1 MNKKFLLTLLSTPV
15 VFTSLMSM
23 VVMSRPVQAVQTVDS
38 TGTRLS
44 CVSHPHTA
52 TPQMVCIRVNNNT
65 PTVTSTNGV
74 KVAQANP
81 NQITELKFTD
91 AESDEAI
98 RLFGCDCPRCM
109 NSVRQLHGLAPMPV

>member
-23 VVMSRPVQAVQTVDS
+23 VVMSKPVQAVQTVDS

-44 CVSHPHTA
+44 CVPHPHTA
-52 TPQMVCIRVNNNT
+52 TARMVCIRVSNNT

-91 AESDEAI
+91 ADSDEAI

>member
-38 TGTRLS
+38 TGTHLN
-44 CVSHPHTA
+44 CVAHPHTA
-52 TPQMVCIRVNNNT
+52 TARMVCIKVSNNIPVVK
-65 PTVTSTNGV
+65 PTTDV

-109 NSVRQLHGLAPMPV
+109 NSVRQLHGMAPMPV